1 VDPTQ
6 VPATVQ
12 AVLAAR
18 IDRLP
23 PDEKRLLQSAS
34 VLRKDVPVGLL
45 HAIADLS
52 DDGLRQGLAHL
63 QVAEFLYETHLFPKL
78 EYTFKH
84 ALTLEV
90 TYQSL
95 LHERRRALHA
105 RVVDAIERLFPDR
118 LIEQIGSSASAAL
131 SGTSMAAPHV
141 AGAAALYLEANPSA
155 TPETVRQVL
164 IENATRDQVVNPG
177 PGSPNYLLYTGFVV
191 GDPESS
197 PDLWVFGA
205 GSGRGSV
212 VSAPEGINCAIS
224 AGVEY
229 IIPAGRRSAA
239 PSNPEN
245 ALVASSRSH
254 AVSTNGAVSA
264 ETPQVLSRLERASMI
279 TTGARKVVTLTPPP
293 GGGRADP

>member
-1 VDPTQ
+1 
-6 VPATVQ
+6 
-12 AVLAAR
+12 VLAAR

-63 QVAEFLYETHLFPKL
+63 QVAEFLYETHLFPNL
-78 EYTFKH
+78 EYTFKHAH

-164 IENATRDQVVNPG
+164 IENATRDQVENSG

-191 GDPESS
+191 GDPERFATS
-197 PDLWVFGA
+197 PQ
-205 GSGRGSV
+205 
-212 VSAPEGINCAIS
+212 SAM
-224 AGVEY
+224 
-229 IIPAGRRSAA
+229 RRSTDRRPDPQAHHR
-239 PSNPEN
+239 PRNRGN
-245 ALVASSRSH
+245 
-254 AVSTNGAVSA
+254 STTRRGPATNRCRV
-264 ETPQVLSRLERASMI
+264 PI
-279 TTGARKVVTLTPPP
+279 
-293 GGGRADP
+293 